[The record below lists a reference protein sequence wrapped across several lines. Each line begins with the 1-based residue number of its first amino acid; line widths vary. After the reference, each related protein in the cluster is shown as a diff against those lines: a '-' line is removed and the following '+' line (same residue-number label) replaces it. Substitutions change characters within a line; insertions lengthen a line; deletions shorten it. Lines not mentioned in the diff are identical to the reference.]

1 MNSGPSIVL
10 AGPLCSG
17 KTTLANGL
25 AARGWTKVSARAA
38 ISAAAGLPADLGR
51 DQLVAVGAELERT
64 RPGIWLADFV
74 ARATT
79 PVVVDSVRT
88 LAQVDA
94 LVGTIPCAR
103 LVGVVADVATRRQR
117 FQARGDAADV
127 FAEFDAVAES
137 QAEIEAMAVA
147 QQLPTVIDT
156 SRRTPGAVLQIVLD
170 AMGALDPGR
179 SS

>member
-1 MNSGPSIVL
+1 MNSGTSVVL

-17 KTTLANGL
+17 KTTLANEL
-25 AARGWTKVSARAA
+25 VARGWTKVSARAA

-51 DQLVAVGAELERT
+51 GQLVAVGAELERT

-94 LVGTIPCAR
+94 LAGTIPSAR
-103 LVGVVADVATRRQR
+103 FVGVVADVATRRQR
-117 FQARGDAADV
+117 FQERGDAADA
-127 FAEFDAVAES
+127 FADFDEVAES
-137 QAEIEAMAVA
+137 QAEIEAIAMA

-156 SRRTPGAVLQIVLD
+156 SRCTPAVVLQIVLD
-170 AMGALDPGR
+170 ALGAVDPSR